1 MAEQTNYENLEFDPF
16 QGNETV
22 LLNDLTDPDINFY
35 NNEIT
40 RNAKYY
46 NPNTDN
52 LSTEID
58 IKYFSILHLN
68 IRSIQK
74 KFENFKHLLHNLKV
88 TFKIICFTE
97 TWCNDINIEKNSN
110 FQLQNYTVIHQIR
123 NCKKKGGGV
132 CMFIHNSILF
142 NLKSDTCANNNDCE
156 SLSIEIINKAT
167 KNIHMHLLYR
177 SPAGSIENFE
187 NHVKNIL
194 TDHKGT
200 GKNVYLV
207 GDFNLNVLDFN
218 TNKSVQNF
226 FNSVFQNGFIPL
238 INKPTRVT
246 RSSATAIDHIITNDF
261 TNTTIK
267 TGIIKTDISDH
278 FPIFITSQ
286 TTHLH
291 NCSEKIKITKR
302 LINDEYIS
310 YYNNLLYC
318 VDWSLVLENNNA
330 DKAYEIF
337 LQTFQQQYDQAF
349 PEQTK
354 FVKTKTLLN
363 PWLTKGLLK
372 SSKKKQRLYE
382 KFLKSRT
389 LENEKKYKHFKH
401 LFEIIKRRSKK
412 FYYSGLINK
421 HKNDAK
427 KTWSIINEV
436 IGKTKLSKEKLPKR
450 LNIDGNKIENK
461 CLIAEELNDFFVKA
475 GSNLASQIEPSNL
488 SFKSFLTV
496 NNTQMD
502 NNELSE
508 NELFKAIDSL
518 QSNKSP
524 GFDDVNS
531 NVVKQSKNAIK
542 IPLMHIFN
550 LSLLQGYFPGKLK
563 IARVLPVYK
572 TGEMTNVSNYR
583 PISVL
588 PCFSKILERIM
599 YNRFYSFLTANN
611 ILYDNQFGFQAG
623 HSTDHAIVKLVNEIS
638 KAFDENKYM
647 LGIFIDLSKAFDTVD
662 HKILLEKLKNYGINN
677 SNIRWFERYLSNR
690 KQYISFDGG
699 SASYKTIICGIP
711 QGSILGPLLFL
722 IYVND
727 LNKASNILHSILFA
741 DDTNL
746 FYAHKDI
753 KTLFR
758 TVNNELSKLAEWF
771 KANRLSLNISK
782 TKYTLF
788 HRQNKKDDIPLNIS

>member
-1 MAEQTNYENLEFDPF
+1 
-16 QGNETV
+16 
-22 LLNDLTDPDINFY
+22 
-35 NNEIT
+35 
-40 RNAKYY
+40 
-46 NPNTDN
+46 
-52 LSTEID
+52 
-58 IKYFSILHLN
+58 
-68 IRSIQK
+68 
-74 KFENFKHLLHNLKV
+74 
-88 TFKIICFTE
+88 
-97 TWCNDINIEKNSN
+97 
-110 FQLQNYTVIHQIR
+110 
-123 NCKKKGGGV
+123 
-132 CMFIHNSILF
+132 
-142 NLKSDTCANNNDCE
+142 
-156 SLSIEIINKAT
+156 
-167 KNIHMHLLYR
+167 MHLLYR
-177 SPAGSIENFE
+177 PPAGSIENFE

-200 GKNVYLV
+200 GRNVYLV

-246 RSSATAIDHIITNDF
+246 RLSATAIDHIITNDF

-278 FPIFITSQ
+278 FPIFITYF
-286 TTHLH
+286 
-291 NCSEKIKITKR
+291 
-302 LINDEYIS
+302 D
-310 YYNNLLYC
+310 NLLYC

-349 PEQTK
+349 PEQTT

-372 SSKKKQRLYE
+372 SSKKKQR
-382 KFLKSRT
+382 F
-389 LENEKKYKHFKH
+389 
-401 LFEIIKRRSKK
+401 
-412 FYYSGLINK
+412 GLINK

-436 IGKTKLSKEKLPKR
+436 IGKTTLSKEKLPKR

-461 CLIAEELNDFFVKA
+461 CLIAEELNYFFVKV
-475 GSNLASQIEPSNL
+475 GSNLASQIGPSNL

-496 NNTQMD
+496 NNAQME
-502 NNELSE
+502 NNELRE

-531 NVVKQSKNAIK
+531 NVVKQTKNAIK

-550 LSLLQGYFPGKLK
+550 LFLLQGYFPEKLK

-572 TGEMTNVSNYR
+572 TGEKTNASNYR

-647 LGIFIDLSKAFDTVD
+647 LGIFINLSKAFDTVD
-662 HKILLEKLKNYGINN
+662 HKILLEKLKNYGIRN
-677 SNIRWFERYLSNR
+677 SNICW
-690 KQYISFDGG
+690 
-699 SASYKTIICGIP
+699 
-711 QGSILGPLLFL
+711 
-722 IYVND
+722 
-727 LNKASNILHSILFA
+727 H
-741 DDTNL
+741 
-746 FYAHKDI
+746 
-753 KTLFR
+753 
-758 TVNNELSKLAEWF
+758 
-771 KANRLSLNISK
+771 
-782 TKYTLF
+782 
-788 HRQNKKDDIPLNIS
+788 NKKDDMPLKFPDLSINNISIKRAQSMKFLGVILDENVTWREHINILEEKVAKNIAFRMSAVKVKLENKALVQKCEKITCLTRRHCLGIVAFDIRSYEHHAYVDVPNLWEGIIQKTLTAHAQVYIFAHVPYTKSAGMYEWRKESP